1 MSGETNL
8 TKLLASMSP
17 ACDNTMYGFATLDKT
32 MFSSLSFDP
41 KCMFVEEEGITVI
54 ATIDALVDSNIECMG
69 PFACITLTVHSS
81 LEAVGLTAAFATAL
95 GQANI
100 SANVVAAYYHDH
112 IFVDWADKDAA
123 LRVLG
128 QLATANSA
136 A

>member
-17 ACDNTMYGFATLDKT
+17 ACDNMMYGFATLPSKDAQG
-32 MFSSLSFDP
+32 LSFVP
-41 KCMFVEEEGITVI
+41 KCMFQEDEGITVI
-54 ATIDALVDSNIECMG
+54 ATIDQLVDNNIECMG

-95 GQANI
+95 GEADI

-112 IFVDWADKDAA
+112 IFVAWEDRDSAMATLNA
-123 LRVLG
+123 LPEH
-128 QLATANSA
+128 N
-136 A
+136 